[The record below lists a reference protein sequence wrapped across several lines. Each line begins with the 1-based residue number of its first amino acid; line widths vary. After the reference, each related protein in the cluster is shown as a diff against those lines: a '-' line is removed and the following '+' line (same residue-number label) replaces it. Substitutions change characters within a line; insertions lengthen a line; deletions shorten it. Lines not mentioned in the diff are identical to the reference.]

1 MSDLE
6 PNADDRSETG
16 SRAFKKFVQRFR
28 VTAGFALA
36 PLLLIAARPTQL
48 SLTVGA
54 IIAITGIAIRA
65 WASGYLKKNQ
75 ELTVS
80 GPYAYTRN
88 PLYFGTFIL
97 GTGVAIASGALWF
110 TILFVVLYLLIYVPV
125 MSAEAE
131 TMYDLFPDDYENY
144 SQKVPLF
151 LPQLT
156 AYSKPGE
163 YEKTDVDERGF
174 DLSLY
179 LRYREYR
186 AAIGCA
192 LVFLFMIV
200 KMMFQ

>member
-1 MSDLE
+1 MSNLE
-6 PNADDRSETG
+6 PNAGDRSETG
-16 SRAFKKFVQRFR
+16 SRAFRKFVQRFR

-36 PLLLIAARPTQL
+36 PLLLIAARPTQM
-48 SLTVGA
+48 SLVVGA
-54 IIAITGIAIRA
+54 LVALTGLAIRA

-80 GPYAYTRN
+80 GPYAHTRN

-97 GTGVAIASGALWF
+97 GTGVATASGALWF

-125 MSAEAE
+125 MSAEAD
-131 TMYDLFPDDYENY
+131 TMHNLFPDDYEDY
-144 SQKVPLF
+144 SQRVPLF
-151 LPQLT
+151 LPRLT
-156 AYSKPGE
+156 AYHKPGE
-163 YEKTDVDERGF
+163 QEETDEKRF

-192 LVFLFMIV
+192 VVFLFMIA
-200 KMMFQ
+200 KMMLQQ